1 MCNRRAE
8 SGLIE
13 LNALSLEPVGALR
26 VSMPAFMSS
35 SSLSTAIAKF
45 AHLHPQV
52 ALSLAFSD
60 QKIDPINDGF
70 DVNIRVGWLEV
81 DSVDTLYHFACL
93 GIT

>member
-1 MCNRRAE
+1 
-8 SGLIE
+8 LIE

-26 VSMPAFMSS
+26 VSMPALMSS

-81 DSVDTLYHFACL
+81 DTLYHFACL